1 MMIVLLVVSTLIQL
15 FDIYLDFRQM
25 ATYRNKELPSEFT
38 EGYELAD
45 QIDRRLKKGQYE
57 PTPDQ
62 PLDVEMVQ
70 IDVA

>member
-1 MMIVLLVVSTLIQL
+1 
-15 FDIYLDFRQM
+15 M